1 MNAKMK
7 YLRMTQSNSLATMAR
22 ISSPALGVGLQVG
35 TGRSPKRQEQLAD
48 EHRGDLNV
56 RQNAIGLE
64 KVHTTLSGR
73 RGQKV
78 SMDFPA
84 GLWIVL
90 TFSSRGN
97 NLGEW
102 GD

>member
-1 MNAKMK
+1 MK
-7 YLRMTQSNSLATMAR
+7 YLRMAQTSHSATMSQ
-22 ISSPALGVGLQVG
+22 ISSPPLEVGLEFG
-35 TGRSPKRQEQLAD
+35 IGRGPKTQEQVLD
-48 EHRGDLNV
+48 KHRGDLNV

-102 GD
+102 GY